1 MKVTAT
7 FHATDW
13 DDSNIE
19 SCFTVS
25 VRETVSKEERDDLIN
40 KLAPDMAKLQ
50 GLPGTNVTVVSIEED
65 D

>member
-7 FHATDW
+7 FHAPDW

-25 VRETVSKEERDDLIN
+25 VRETVSK
-40 KLAPDMAKLQ
+40 
-50 GLPGTNVTVVSIEED
+50 
-65 D
+65 